1 MKTCLVQLEQLRQ
14 QLTDP
19 GLVYPEYAKLK
30 FHAYD
35 DGNLDW
41 QAVYEV
47 EPATAAT
54 AVRVFRH
61 DNMGPDEATTTMRQN
76 FAHNVQASLSHLSTQ
91 RHEAMRSQP

>member
-1 MKTCLVQLEQLRQ
+1 MLQLEQLRE

-19 GLVYPEYAKLK
+19 GLVYPAYAQLN

-41 QAVYEV
+41 QAVHEV

-61 DNMGPDEATTTMRQN
+61 DKLGHEEATKRMRQN
-76 FAHNVQASLSHLSTQ
+76 FIKGVQASDM
-91 RHEAMRSQP
+91 AV